1 MKKRKARC
9 PPPPPASSLRYDSR
23 TVLIKGFIKS
33 TYTWRRGSREFGF
46 AQQLDVSRAF
56 KVLGEKEKRG
66 FQSSLPGTCL
76 CQVECWELGAR
87 RELSKTST
95 LGSVPGVLCLP
106 MVLSNHHSAAMERA
120 KVPQIQ
126 VLLYIQDLGVQG
138 VQEAPVVP

>member
-1 MKKRKARC
+1 MSLGLLSGWMFPEPSK
-9 PPPPPASSLRYDSR
+9 SSGRRRSEDFR
-23 TVLIKGFIKS
+23 TH
-33 TYTWRRGSREFGF
+33 
-46 AQQLDVSRAF
+46 
-56 KVLGEKEKRG
+56 
-66 FQSSLPGTCL
+66 

-95 LGSVPGVLCLP
+95 LASVPGVLCLP

-126 VLLYIQDLGVQG
+126 VLLYIQGLGVQG